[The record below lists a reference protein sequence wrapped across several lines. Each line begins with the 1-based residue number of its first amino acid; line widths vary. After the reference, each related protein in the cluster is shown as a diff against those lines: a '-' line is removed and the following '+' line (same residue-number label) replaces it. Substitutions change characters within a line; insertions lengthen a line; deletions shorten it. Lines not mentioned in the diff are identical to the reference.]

1 METKHK
7 VFNLIILDE
16 SGSMQSIK
24 QATIE
29 GFNEVVQTVKGVES
43 QFPEQEH
50 FITLVTFNGLA
61 IKTLLS
67 VQPVKNLALID
78 AKKYR
83 PDASTPLFDAI
94 GFSLNNLVREVE
106 QYKDYNVLVTILTD
120 GEENAST
127 EFNGVAIKKMID
139 ELSLKNWTFTYI
151 GANHDVADFALK
163 ISITNTMSYM
173 ADPVDMKR
181 MFEREKSARMGYSQK
196 IRNKEDFRKKFY
208 EDDETEK
215 KDNPA
220 S

>member
-50 FITLVTFNGLA
+50 FITLVSFNGLA

-78 AKKYR
+78 GKKYR
-83 PDASTPLFDAI
+83 SDASTPLFDAI

-196 IRNKEDFRKKFY
+196 IRNKEDFRNKFY

-215 KDNPA
+215 KDN
-220 S
+220 

>member
-50 FITLVTFNGLA
+50 FISLITFNGLA

-67 VQPVKNLALID
+67 VQPVKNLELID

-94 GFSLNNLVREVE
+94 GFSLNNLIREVE

-127 EFNGVAIKKMID
+127 EFNGMAIKKMID

-208 EDDETEK
+208 EDDEKEK
-215 KDNPA
+215 KDN
-220 S
+220 

>member
-24 QATIE
+24 QATID

-78 AKKYR
+78 GKKYR

-127 EFNGVAIKKMID
+127 EFNGLAIKKMID

-196 IRNKEDFRKKFY
+196 IRNKEDFKKKFY

-215 KDNPA
+215 NDN
-220 S
+220 

>member
-50 FITLVTFNGLA
+50 FITLVSFNGLA

-78 AKKYR
+78 GKKYR

-127 EFNGVAIKKMID
+127 EFNGQAIKKMID

-181 MFEREKSARMGYSQK
+181 MFEREKSARMSYSQK
-196 IRNKEDFRKKFY
+196 IRNKEDFRNKFY

-215 KDNPA
+215 KDNPG

>member
-50 FITLVTFNGLA
+50 FITLVSFNGLA

-78 AKKYR
+78 GKKYR

-151 GANHDVADFALK
+151 GANHNVADFALK

-181 MFEREKSARMGYSQK
+181 MFEREKSARMSYSQK

-215 KDNPA
+215 NDNPA

>member
-7 VFNLIILDE
+7 VFNLILLDE

-24 QATIE
+24 QATID
-29 GFNEVVQTVKGVES
+29 GFNEVVQTVKGVEI

-78 AKKYR
+78 GQKYR

-127 EFNGVAIKKMID
+127 EFSGLAIKRMID

-181 MFEREKSARMGYSQK
+181 MFEREKNARMNYSEK
-196 IRNKEDFRKKFY
+196 IRNKEDFKNKFY
-208 EDDETEK
+208 EDDPTEK
-215 KDNPA
+215 KDNPT

>member
-50 FITLVTFNGLA
+50 FITLVSFNGLA

-78 AKKYR
+78 GKKYR

-181 MFEREKSARMGYSQK
+181 MFEREKSARMSYSQK

-215 KDNPA
+215 NDNPA